1 MALHIA
7 RHASVSLVV
16 AFVCGTAATRPAS
29 AADSVQAMIDARELQ
44 GAYNPVLLSYLT
56 EEGRA
61 KLSEAQRKAVLE
73 QLVAGFRQ
81 QAKITPGAQATAAV
95 ATLAGLLTKG
105 TVSQGIS
112 EGAAQVWS
120 QWVDA
125 AFVLQKAGY
134 KDESSAFFENCI
146 QNFPYDELRARCAA
160 GLATADADKAF
171 TVLVGLLDKKYGD
184 EVNQVALRLLGE
196 LAATPGLPT
205 EKKDAALD
213 EMTKRTQG
221 FMNKGLNAAAI
232 DGLIRSKDPQAVE
245 TIRKFTKGM
254 MNADDVKHAALR
266 GLLLSYNDAGA
277 AEALEKQ
284 LKGGFMKEPKDQIW
298 AALILIEGGQPA
310 GSDWAVQYVTGK
322 KKGNVDYTDE
332 VIQALID
339 KGGDPA
345 REALNK
351 VLASGKVS
359 DWQSAWIAIGLLN
372 MGDESHLDLVK
383 AALANEKWPF
393 TRVQAAVALA
403 RHGDHSGLPVL
414 RTLLEPAAAQ
424 GFLKSTV
431 EAVLKGSKPDPDA
444 IRSTTTRALGT
455 IDGPDVV
462 PILVSLLDD
471 RSDRVRLSAAYA
483 LAAMKAP
490 AALDGLGH
498 ALEVDYGS
506 EEKRPRAPEVKAAL
520 VRSAVLRFDHDPRT
534 RALLQKASGSPIPS
548 VKFLALVAMK
558 GGPGETKA
566 DAAPAAAAPVKPA
579 AKPAARPVRKPSPH
593 P

>member
-1 MALHIA
+1 MALRIA
-7 RHASVSLVV
+7 RPASLSLVV
-16 AFVCGTAATRPAS
+16 AFVCGTAVTRPAS
-29 AADSVQAMIDARELQ
+29 SADSVQAMIDAHELQ

-56 EEGRA
+56 GEGRA

-81 QAKITPGAQATAAV
+81 QAKITPGAQATAAL

-134 KDESSAFFENCI
+134 KDDSSAFFENCI

-160 GLATADADKAF
+160 GLAAADADKAF

-205 EKKDAALD
+205 EKKDAAIE

-232 DGLIRSKDPQAVE
+232 DGLIRSKDPRAVE

-277 AEALEKQ
+277 VEALQKQ

-345 REALNK
+345 REALNT
-351 VLASGKVS
+351 VLASGKVG

-558 GGPGETKA
+558 GGPGEAKA
-566 DAAPAAAAPVKPA
+566 EAAPAAAAPVKPA

>member
-1 MALHIA
+1 M
-7 RHASVSLVV
+7 
-16 AFVCGTAATRPAS
+16 P
-29 AADSVQAMIDARELQ
+29 
-44 GAYNPVLLSYLT
+44 
-56 EEGRA
+56 
-61 KLSEAQRKAVLE
+61 
-73 QLVAGFRQ
+73 
-81 QAKITPGAQATAAV
+81 
-95 ATLAGLLTKG
+95 
-105 TVSQGIS
+105 
-112 EGAAQVWS
+112 
-120 QWVDA
+120 
-125 AFVLQKAGY
+125 
-134 KDESSAFFENCI
+134 
-146 QNFPYDELRARCAA
+146 
-160 GLATADADKAF
+160 
-171 TVLVGLLDKKYGD
+171 
-184 EVNQVALRLLGE
+184 
-196 LAATPGLPT
+196 PT
-205 EKKDAALD
+205 
-213 EMTKRTQG
+213 
-221 FMNKGLNAAAI
+221 
-232 DGLIRSKDPQAVE
+232 
-245 TIRKFTKGM
+245 
-254 MNADDVKHAALR
+254 
-266 GLLLSYNDAGA
+266 
-277 AEALEKQ
+277 
-284 LKGGFMKEPKDQIW
+284 
-298 AALILIEGGQPA
+298 
-310 GSDWAVQYVTGK
+310 
-322 KKGNVDYTDE
+322 
-332 VIQALID
+332 
-339 KGGDPA
+339 
-345 REALNK
+345 LNK

-506 EEKRPRAPEVKAAL
+506 DEKRPRAPEVKAAL

-566 DAAPAAAAPVKPA
+566 DAAPAATAPVKPA